1 MVLLCAALAT
11 VLPGRFDALAQRAE
25 GALAD
30 LAGKLGAVKK
40 ERDQC
45 VRRERA
51 AARAAK
57 KEWLHLLSV
66 CGS

>member
-40 ERDQC
+40 ERDQYAHQRT
-45 VRRERA
+45 RRRI
-51 AARAAK
+51 R
-57 KEWLHLLSV
+57 
-66 CGS
+66 